1 MELARTPMI
10 AVVVIAFATLGAG
23 CSGERTDFPIV
34 DEPDKS
40 FEASYKVCEDPVTGA
55 RIYESSYSGDD
66 SGWASFYDEA
76 GKLIES
82 TPEMGP
88 GALNN
93 LRPNTK
99 VENCIRTTEKYFRN
113 NVTTE

>member
-1 MELARTPMI
+1 MNKTVFLIPFI
-10 AVVVIAFATLGAG
+10 SLVTLGVG
-23 CSGERTDFPIV
+23 CADRKTDFPV
-34 DEPDKS
+34 VSESDKS
-40 FEASYKVCEDPVTGA
+40 FETSYKVCEDPATGA
-55 RIYESSYSGDD
+55 RIYESSFVGDD
-66 SGWASFYDEA
+66 SGWASFYDEN

-99 VENCIRTTEKYFRN
+99 VENCVRTTEKYFRN